1 MWVCSPLSRA
11 IETLLYSCPLDVE
24 QLVARGQLVIKWE
37 VTEFLQTT
45 GDIGLPASCLRRKY
59 PILAPAM
66 DELPEVWWYGTM
78 ESNNPFKQQC
88 RAFEPKVAEVK
99 RIAQFRGFLEESTQ
113 RTVVAVGHSLFFK
126 HFAGNGDSLSNC
138 GILTMSI

>member
-1 MWVCSPLSRA
+1 
-11 IETLLYSCPLDVE
+11 
-24 QLVARGQLVIKWE
+24 
-37 VTEFLQTT
+37 
-45 GDIGLPASCLRRKY
+45 
-59 PILAPAM
+59 
-66 DELPEVWWYGTM
+66 M